1 MEFLEIKECDHSCKN
16 INEINKLTFGEVKT
30 DFYIIDIYF
39 LNKIPDEVFQNKN
52 LKWLDPGSGTGNFSI
67 SIFKRLMFS
76 LHNEIEDIELRKKH
90 IIENMLYMV
99 EINIENIKIL
109 RNIFGKN
116 ANIYSSDYLL
126 FDESHKFDIIIGN
139 PPYNSNGL
147 KKVPT
152 NSGIKKINDGN
163 TIWTEFIKKSLHLL
177 KEDGYL
183 SMIVPSIW
191 LKPDK
196 AKIYDLLTSFKI
208 LRLKSFTNTQSNKMF
223 AGNSQTPSTIF
234 LLQKRKTDN
243 IISIFDEKDKLHS
256 YYLKDQNPIPII
268 GISVINKLQKYV
280 TIYDCIKVI
289 KTNLPPKHIEIF
301 EKKKKNSNYENI
313 TTCVLNKNNPKMIYN
328 YSYVPCPYYNK
339 PKLVLA
345 HGMYGFPFLDDKG
358 IYGISNRDKYLI
370 IDKPIDDLKKLKAFL
385 STNLSL
391 YIFECFK
398 YRMKYLEK
406 YAFQMIPDITLI
418 KDFPKEITDESVIDY
433 FNFTEYE
440 VENINNLHKKSY
452 NIL

>member
-76 LHNEIEDIELRKKH
+76 LHNEIEDVELRKKH

-256 YYLKDQNPIPII
+256 YYLKEQNPIPII